1 MICSS
6 ELITLSSSF
15 SASAGI
21 SSTLIP
27 SSRSCSTVNCGC
39 RSCSALAVNVIFSV
53 KPSFYSARYQP
64 DKFSVV
70 VHIFF
75 EKRDRS
81 VVCIPLFCGFQHNG
95 VEIILFG
102 VSGSAKHAAASEH
115 HRQTTFDDER
125 QLFRCAFMSPGG
137 VVVAFPD
144 DLCFLYFLLQWTSF
158 CPGTAAIIIDRSPF
172 HVLSARCR
180 KW

>member
-64 DKFSVV
+64 DKFPVV
-70 VHIFF
+70 VRISL
-75 EKRDRS
+75 KIVTDR
-81 VVCIPLFCGFQHNG
+81 LFAYHFCGFQHNG

-115 HRQTTFDDER
+115 HRQTAFDNER
-125 QLFRCAFMSPGG
+125 QLFRCAFMSL
-137 VVVAFPD
+137 VVSLWHSLMTCVFIFVIAVD
-144 DLCFLYFLLQWTSF
+144 EFLS
-158 CPGTAAIIIDRSPF
+158 RN
-172 HVLSARCR
+172 CR
-180 KW
+180 HNH

>member
-39 RSCSALAVNVIFSV
+39 RSCSALAVNVIFFCETF
-53 KPSFYSARYQP
+53 FYSARYQP
-64 DKFSVV
+64 DKFLVV
-70 VHIFF
+70 VHIFL
-75 EKRDRS
+75 KNATDR
-81 VVCIPLFCGFQHNG
+81 LFAYHFCGFQHNG

-125 QLFRCAFMSPGG
+125 QLFRCAFMSL
-137 VVVAFPD
+137 VVSLWHSLMTCVFI
-144 DLCFLYFLLQWTSF
+144 FLLQWTSF